1 MSEDAPVASAPP
13 AGAPDPLHR
22 YRLAAV
28 AATAV
33 LVLSVPLY
41 LGLRAFAGPPK
52 SGSPAPLYVGSER
65 CASCHKPAFDKW
77 KVSNHALAM
86 QAAKPET
93 VLGDFS
99 GATWSHRGKTWRFF
113 RRDDQFLVEA
123 EGPDGALH
131 EYEITY
137 TFGIRPL
144 QQYLV
149 AFPGGRLQ
157 CLSAAWDTER
167 KRWFFVYPGRDDIPP
182 DDWLHWTRPGQNWNT
197 MCADCHSTAV
207 QKRYD
212 VGADVFRTTWSE
224 IAVGCESCHGPGS
237 LHVQW
242 ADQPAMARPAAPNFA
257 LTTRTSNLSN
267 VGYVTLCMPCHSRR
281 AQFADQ
287 GRPGG
292 EPLDRY
298 LPTILGQGVF
308 YADGQILDEDFEYH
322 SFVQSKMYASG
333 VKCGD
338 CHDVHR
344 ARRYKEGNDLCTRC
358 HRADTYDVETHH
370 FHKKVVKGKP
380 SDGALCT
387 SCHMPGQMFMVVHFR
402 RDHSMRAPRPDL
414 SLSLRTPN
422 ACSAAGCHAD
432 KPLSWAVAAYEKW
445 YGKARK
451 PHWGTAIAAGRTGDP
466 EARAALLTLAED
478 RLRPAIARATA
489 IDLLGGYRGA
499 DVEAVFERAL
509 ADPEALIRRTAAA
522 RVPVWDPDRT
532 VRLFAPRLS
541 DPVAAVRIEAAARLA
556 EVPATKLTDAQRT
569 AESKVL
575 EEYVGAQRYMS
586 DMPSG
591 PYNLANLALAEGNRA
606 EAERQYR
613 RSLRIDDKNVPAMVN
628 LALLLATTNRMDEA
642 ESLLRSAGASG
653 AAGAT
658 ISFNLGLLL
667 AERGKTAEA
676 EEALRA
682 SLKADPNLAPA
693 AYNLGALVGEKNP
706 KEAAALCRRAA
717 VLAPDEPRY
726 GFSQAFFEARAG
738 APRSA
743 IATLEA
749 LIARQPGYADAYT
762 LLGQL
767 YLGEGRKTDAVALY
781 RKGAETEAVPADVR
795 NSLAALANKIR

>member
-1 MSEDAPVASAPP
+1 MSGGAPVASAAP
-13 AGAPDPLHR
+13 AGAPDPLR
-22 YRLAAV
+22 LYRLTAV
-28 AATAV
+28 AATALV
-33 LVLSVPLY
+33 VLSVPLY
-41 LGLRAFAGPPK
+41 LGLRALAGPPK
-52 SGSPAPLYVGSER
+52 TADAAPLYVGSEK
-65 CASCHKPAFDKW
+65 CAACHKPAFEKW

-99 GATWSHRGKTWRFF
+99 GATWTHRGKTWRFF
-113 RRDDQFLVEA
+113 RRGEKFLALA

-131 EYEITY
+131 EYEIAY
-137 TFGIRPL
+137 TFGIQPL

-149 AFPGGRLQ
+149 PFPGGRLQ
-157 CLSAAWDTER
+157 CLSAAWDTEK

-197 MCADCHSTAV
+197 MCADCHSTGV

-212 VGADVFRTTWSE
+212 LDADVFRTTWSE
-224 IAVGCESCHGPGS
+224 IAVGCEACHGPGS
-237 LHVQW
+237 LHVKW
-242 ADQPAMARPAAPNFA
+242 ADQPAMARPVAENFA

-267 VGYVTLCMPCHSRR
+267 VQQVTLCMPCHARR

-298 LPTILGQGVF
+298 LPTTLGQGVF
-308 YADGQILDEDFEYH
+308 HADGQILDEDFEYH
-322 SFVQSKMYASG
+322 SFVQSKMFANG
-333 VKCGD
+333 VKCAD

-414 SLSLRTPN
+414 SASLGTPN
-422 ACSAAGCHAD
+422 ACTAAGCHAA
-432 KPLSWAVAAYEKW
+432 KPLSWSVAAYEKW

-451 PHWGTAIAAGRTGDP
+451 PHWGTAIAVGRTGAP
-466 EARAALLTLAED
+466 EAKGGLVALAED
-478 RLRPAIARATA
+478 RLRSAIARATA
-489 IDLLGGYRGA
+489 LELLGSYRGA
-499 DVEAVFERAL
+499 DVEAVFERAF
-509 ADPEALIRRTAAA
+509 ADPDALIRRTAAA
-522 RVPVWDPDRT
+522 RLPLRDPDRI
-532 VRLFAPRLS
+532 VRLLAPRLS
-541 DPVAAVRIEAAARLA
+541 DPVAAVRMEAAARLA
-556 EVPATKLTDAQRT
+556 EVPTAKLTEAQRT
-569 AESKVL
+569 TESKVL
-575 EEYVGAQRYMS
+575 EEYVAAQRYMS

-591 PYNLANLALAEGNRA
+591 PYNLANLALAQGNRA

-613 RSLRIDDKNVPAMVN
+613 RSLKIDDQNVPAMAN
-628 LALLLATTNRMDEA
+628 LAILLATTNRLDEA
-642 ESLLRSAGASG
+642 ESLLRSARASG
-653 AAGAT
+653 AGAAS

-667 AERGKTAEA
+667 AERGRTAEA

-682 SLKADPNLAPA
+682 ALKADPNLAPA

-706 KEAAALCRRAA
+706 KEGAALCRRAA
-717 VLAPDEPRY
+717 ALSPDEPRY
-726 GFSQAFFEARAG
+726 AFSQAFFEARAG
-738 APRSA
+738 DSRAA

-749 LIARQPGYADAYT
+749 LIAQQPGFANAYPLLGRLYVGAGRKADAI
-762 LLGQL
+762 
-767 YLGEGRKTDAVALY
+767 VLY
-781 RKGAETEAVPADVR
+781 RRAAE
-795 NSLAALANKIR
+795 SAALPGKVRDVFAELLKKIQ

>member
-1 MSEDAPVASAPP
+1 LSEE
-13 AGAPDPLHR
+13 APDSLHR
-22 YRLAAV
+22 YRLVAV
-28 AATAV
+28 LAMAV

-41 LGLRAFAGPPK
+41 LGLRALAGPPK
-52 SGSPAPLYVGSER
+52 AVDTTPLYVGSEK
-65 CASCHKPAFDKW
+65 CAACHKPAFEKW

-99 GATWSHRGKTWRFF
+99 GATFPHRGKTWRFF
-113 RRDDQFLVEA
+113 RRGEKFLVEA

-131 EYEITY
+131 EHEITY

-149 AFPGGRLQ
+149 PFPGGRLQ
-157 CLSAAWDTER
+157 CLSAAWDTEK

-197 MCADCHSTAV
+197 MCADCHSTGV

-212 VGADVFRTTWSE
+212 VEADVFRTTWSE
-224 IAVGCESCHGPGS
+224 IAVGCEACHGPGS
-237 LHVQW
+237 LHMKW
-242 ADQPAMARPAAPNFA
+242 ADQPPMARPAVENFF

-267 VGYVTLCMPCHSRR
+267 VQLVTLCMPCHSRR

-287 GRPGG
+287 GKPGG

-298 LPTILGQGVF
+298 LPTLLGQGVF
-308 YADGQILDEDFEYH
+308 HADGQILDEDFEYH
-322 SFVQSKMYASG
+322 SFVQSKMYANN
-333 VKCGD
+333 VKCND
-338 CHDVHR
+338 CHDVHL

-380 SDGALCT
+380 GAGALCT
-387 SCHMPGQMFMVVHFR
+387 SCHMPGQNFMVVHFR

-414 SLSLRTPN
+414 SASLGTPN

-432 KPLSWAVAAYEKW
+432 KPLSWSVAAFEKW

-451 PHWGTAIAAGRTGDP
+451 PHWGTAIAAGRTGAP
-466 EARAALLTLAED
+466 EAKAGLVALAED

-489 IDLLGGYRGA
+489 LDLLGGYFGA
-499 DVEAVFERAL
+499 DVDAVFERAF
-509 ADPEALIRRTAAA
+509 ADPDALIRRTAVA
-522 RVPVWDPDRT
+522 RLPVRDPDRI

-541 DPVAAVRIEAAARLA
+541 DPVAAVRMEAAARLA
-556 EVPATKLTDAQRT
+556 EVPAAKLTETQKALSAR
-569 AESKVL
+569 VL
-575 EEYVGAQRYMS
+575 EEYVAGQRYMS

-591 PYNLANLALAEGNRA
+591 PYNLANLALAQGNRA

-613 RSLRIDDKNVPAMVN
+613 RSLRIDDRNVPAMAN
-628 LALLLATTNRMDEA
+628 LALLLATTNRLDEA
-642 ESLLRSAGASG
+642 ESLLRSARASG
-653 AAGAT
+653 SGAAT

-682 SLKADPNLAPA
+682 ALKADPNFAPA

-706 KEAAALCRRAA
+706 KEGAALCRRAA
-717 VLAPDEPRY
+717 ALRPDEPRY

-738 APRSA
+738 DSRGA

-749 LIARQPGYADAYT
+749 LIARQPAYADAWT
-762 LLGQL
+762 LLGRL
-767 YLGEGRKTDAVALY
+767 YLGEGRKAEAMALY
-781 RKGAETEAVPADVR
+781 RKGAETAALPVDVR
-795 NSLAALANKIR
+795 SGLAALAERNP